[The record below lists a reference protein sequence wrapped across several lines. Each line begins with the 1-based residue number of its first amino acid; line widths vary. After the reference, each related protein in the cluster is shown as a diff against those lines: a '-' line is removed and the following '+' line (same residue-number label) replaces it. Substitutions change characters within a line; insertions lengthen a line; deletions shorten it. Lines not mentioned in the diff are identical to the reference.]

1 MGNKQSPRAPLIAGN
16 GPLSKVPPAAA
27 FLLVAVVFGVGVLAG
42 GTIGATLL
50 GLLAVGVAALLIGA
64 WRALGPAER
73 AMRIGVLLVLVAVAV
88 SVAGA

>member
-1 MGNKQSPRAPLIAGN
+1 VAGKRSLRAPLIAGN

-27 FLLVAVVFGVGVLAG
+27 FLVVAVVFGVGVLVG
-42 GTIGATLL
+42 GTVGAVLL
-50 GLLAVGVAALLIGA
+50 GVLALGVLVLLIAA

-88 SVAGA
+88 SVVGG